1 MSRILK
7 LNYNTMMTQQEK
19 QLLSQLTDLPC
30 KLGALT
36 VCVM

>member
-7 LNYNTMMTQQEK
+7 LNYNTMMTRK
-19 QLLSQLTDLPC
+19 AKKLLLQLTDLPC

-36 VCVM
+36 VWVM